1 MTHNLKG
8 TDMKNILITLLL
20 LPLILLSDENEDLK
34 AGQKIFDNTCVACHV
49 EILNKETALKTF
61 KTLKAPP
68 MNEVAM
74 QLKSNVIIKDDDD
87 DVHRAVVIAF
97 IKDYIKYPE
106 LAKTMCHPG
115 AVDRFGVMPSQ
126 KARLNDE
133 EINAVSVW
141 LYDRYEG
148 VEF

>member
-1 MTHNLKG
+1 MNK
-8 TDMKNILITLLL
+8 KVILSLLPILLL
-20 LPLILLSDENEDLK
+20 ANEADELK
-34 AGQKIFDNTCVACHV
+34 AGQKIFDNTCSTCHV
-49 EILNKETALKTF
+49 ELLDKKTALQTF

-74 QLKSNVIIKDDDD
+74 QLKTNIIIKDDDD

-106 LAKTMCHPG
+106 LAKTMCNPG

-126 KARLNDE
+126 KALLSDQ
-133 EINAVSVW
+133 EINDISTW

-148 VEF
+148 IEF

>member
-1 MTHNLKG
+1 
-8 TDMKNILITLLL
+8 MKKIVLVSLLPLLL
-20 LPLILLSDENEDLK
+20 LANEADALK
-34 AGQKIFDNTCVACHV
+34 AGQKIFDKTCSVCHV
-49 EILNKETALKTF
+49 ELLDKETALKTF

-68 MNEVAM
+68 MNEVAI
-74 QLKSNVIIKDDDD
+74 QLKTNIIIKDDDD

-106 LAKTMCHPG
+106 LAKTMCNPG

-126 KARLNDE
+126 KPDLSE
-133 EINAVSVW
+133 EQISAVATW

-148 VEF
+148 IEF

>member
-1 MTHNLKG
+1 
-8 TDMKNILITLLL
+8 MKKIVLASLLPLLL
-20 LPLILLSDENEDLK
+20 LANEADELK
-34 AGQKIFDNTCVACHV
+34 AGQKVFDKVCSTCHV
-49 EILNKETALKTF
+49 ELLDKKTALKTF

-68 MNEVAM
+68 MNEVAQ
-74 QLKSNVIIKDDDD
+74 QLKTNIIIKDDDD

-106 LAKTMCHPG
+106 LAKVMCNPP

-126 KARLNDE
+126 KAILSDE
-133 EINAVSVW
+133 EINSVSTW

>member
-1 MTHNLKG
+1 
-8 TDMKNILITLLL
+8 MKKIILNSL
-20 LPLILLSDENEDLK
+20 LPLFLFANENDDLK
-34 AGQKIFDNTCVACHV
+34 AGQKIFDTTCVTCHV
-49 EILNKETALKTF
+49 EILDKATALKTF

-68 MNEVAM
+68 MNEVAQ
-74 QLKSNVIIKDDDD
+74 QLKSNIIIKDDDD

-106 LAKTMCHPG
+106 LAKTMCNPG

-126 KARLNDE
+126 RTVLDDE
-133 EINAVSVW
+133 QINSISTW

>member
-1 MTHNLKG
+1 
-8 TDMKNILITLLL
+8 MKKIVIASL
-20 LPLILLSDENEDLK
+20 LPLLLIANEADELK
-34 AGQKIFDNTCVACHV
+34 AGQKIFDKTCSACHS
-49 EILNKETALKTF
+49 ELLDKETALKTF

-74 QLKSNVIIKDDDD
+74 QLKSNIIIKDDDD
-87 DVHRAVVIAF
+87 DVHRAVVVAF

-106 LAKTMCHPG
+106 LAKTMCNPG

-126 KARLNDE
+126 RALLSDQ
-133 EINAVSVW
+133 EINDISTW

>member
-1 MTHNLKG
+1 MLK
-8 TDMKNILITLLL
+8 KLLL
-20 LPLILLSDENEDLK
+20 LSILPLILLADEEEQLK
-34 AGQKIFDNTCVACHV
+34 AGQKVFDNVCSACHIEV
-49 EILNKETALKTF
+49 MDKKTALKNF

-74 QLKSNVIIKDDDD
+74 QLKTNIIIKDDDD

-97 IKDYIKYPE
+97 VKDYIKHPD
-106 LAKTMCHPG
+106 LMKVMCNPH
-115 AVDRFGVMPSQ
+115 AVEVFGVMPSQ
-126 KARLNDE
+126 KAILSDE
-133 EINAVSVW
+133 QIANVSTW

>member
-1 MTHNLKG
+1 
-8 TDMKNILITLLL
+8 MKKILLTAL
-20 LPLILLSDENEDLK
+20 LPFFLLANENDELK
-34 AGQKIFDNTCVACHV
+34 AGQKVFDNTCSACHV
-49 EILNKETALKTF
+49 EILDKKTALKTF

-74 QLKSNVIIKDDDD
+74 QLKSNIIIKDDDD

-97 IKDYIKYPE
+97 IKDYIKYPK
-106 LAKTMCHPG
+106 LAKTMCNPG

-126 KARLNDE
+126 KSQLNDE
-133 EINAVSVW
+133 QINAVSIW
-141 LYDRYEG
+141 IYDRYEG

>member
-1 MTHNLKG
+1 
-8 TDMKNILITLLL
+8 MKKLLL
-20 LPLILLSDENEDLK
+20 ALVLPFVLFANEDDDLK
-34 AGQKIFDNTCVACHV
+34 AGQKVFDTTCVACHV
-49 EILNKETALKTF
+49 EILDKKTALKTF

-68 MNEVAM
+68 MNEVAQ
-74 QLKSNVIIKDDDD
+74 QLKSNIIIKDDDD

-106 LAKTMCHPG
+106 LAKTMCNPG

-126 KARLNDE
+126 KTLLSDE
-133 EINAVSVW
+133 QINAVAIW

>member
-1 MTHNLKG
+1 
-8 TDMKNILITLLL
+8 MKKIVIASLLPILLL
-20 LPLILLSDENEDLK
+20 ANETDLLK
-34 AGQKIFDNTCVACHV
+34 AGQKVFDKVCSSCHV
-49 EILNKETALKTF
+49 ELLDKQTALKTF

-74 QLKSNVIIKDDDD
+74 QIKTNILIKDDDD

-97 IKDYIKYPE
+97 IKDYIKHPE
-106 LAKTMCHPG
+106 LAKTMCNPG

-126 KARLNDE
+126 KAILSDE
-133 EINAVSVW
+133 EIDNVSTW

>member
-1 MTHNLKG
+1 
-8 TDMKNILITLLL
+8 MKKTVIASLLPILLL
-20 LPLILLSDENEDLK
+20 ANEADELK
-34 AGQKIFDNTCVACHV
+34 AGQKIFDNTCSACHV
-49 EILNKETALKTF
+49 ELLDKKTALKTF

-68 MNEVAM
+68 MNEIAM
-74 QLKSNVIIKDDDD
+74 QLKTNIIIKDDDD

-97 IKDYIKYPE
+97 IKDYIKYPG
-106 LAKTMCHPG
+106 LAKTMCNPG

-126 KARLNDE
+126 KTVLTE
-133 EINAVSVW
+133 QEINSISTW

>member
-1 MTHNLKG
+1 MIKIAIASL
-8 TDMKNILITLLL
+8 LPLLL
-20 LPLILLSDENEDLK
+20 LANEADELK
-34 AGQKIFDNTCVACHV
+34 AGQKIFDKTCSTCHV
-49 EILNKETALKTF
+49 ELLDKQTALKTF

-74 QLKSNVIIKDDDD
+74 QLKSNIIIKDDDD
-87 DVHRAVVIAF
+87 DVHRAVVVAF

-106 LAKTMCHPG
+106 LAKTMCNPG

-126 KARLNDE
+126 KALLSDQ
-133 EINAVSVW
+133 EINDISTW

-148 VEF
+148 IEF

>member
-1 MTHNLKG
+1 MPK
-8 TDMKNILITLLL
+8 KLLL
-20 LPLILLSDENEDLK
+20 LALLPIALLANDNDQFDEGK
-34 AGQKIFDNTCVACHV
+34 KIFDRVCAACHA
-49 EILNKETALKTF
+49 ELLDKETALKTF

-74 QLKSNVIIKDDDD
+74 QLKTNILIKDEDD

-97 IKDYIKYPE
+97 IKDYIKYPD
-106 LAKTMCHPG
+106 LMKTMCNPG

-126 KARLNDE
+126 KAVLSEE
-133 EINAVSVW
+133 EINSIATW
-141 LYDRYEG
+141 MYDRYEG

>member
-1 MTHNLKG
+1 MQK
-8 TDMKNILITLLL
+8 IFLLLSL
-20 LPLILLSDENEDLK
+20 LPLILLANDSDEHKEGK
-34 AGQKIFDNTCVACHV
+34 KIFDRVCASCHA
-49 EILNKETALKTF
+49 ELMDKKTALKTF

-74 QLKSNVIIKDDDD
+74 QLKTNIVIKDEDA

-97 IKDYIKYPE
+97 IKDYIKYPG
-106 LAKTMCHPG
+106 LMKTMCHPG

-126 KARLNDE
+126 KSVLSEE
-133 EINAVSVW
+133 EINKIATW
-141 LYDRYEG
+141 MYDRYEG

>member
-1 MTHNLKG
+1 
-8 TDMKNILITLLL
+8 MKKILFTAL
-20 LPLILLSDENEDLK
+20 LPFILFANEEDTLK
-34 AGQKIFDNTCVACHV
+34 AGQKVFNNICSACHV
-49 EILNKETALKTF
+49 EILDKKTALKTF

-74 QLKSNVIIKDDDD
+74 QLKSNIIIKDDDD

-106 LAKTMCHPG
+106 LAKTMCNPN

-126 KARLNDE
+126 AEILNDK
-133 EINAVSVW
+133 EINAISIW

-148 VEF
+148 VDF